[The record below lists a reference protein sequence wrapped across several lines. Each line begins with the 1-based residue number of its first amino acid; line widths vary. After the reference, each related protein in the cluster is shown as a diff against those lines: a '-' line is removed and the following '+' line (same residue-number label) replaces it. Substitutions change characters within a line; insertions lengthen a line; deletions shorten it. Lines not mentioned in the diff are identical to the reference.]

1 MKYLIIYWT
10 EYNDEATDFEIII
23 DASNEEDA
31 INKFKEMDLV
41 YKKIDKIIPYE
52 L

>member
-10 EYNDEATDFEIII
+10 ERNDESTDIEIIV
-23 DASNEEDA
+23 DANSEEEA
-31 INKFKEMDLV
+31 TQKFLDMNLV